1 MLQKCCRLP
10 TDRTPVARSGSAAL
24 GRCPRV
30 QHVTTSRTRTT
41 WLSGSLVIAAA
52 MAVQNVTTYG
62 FTIVAARV
70 LGPVEYGALAA
81 VMGLLLVLN
90 VLSLG
95 LQATGARRIAAAP
108 EQRAVIEAEV
118 MRTTYRCSAVLGVVA
133 LLLSPVVSA
142 VLSLDSWTLAALIA
156 VTVVPLSVMG
166 GQAGVLQGE
175 RRWRPLAGV
184 YLAAGVGRL
193 AFGAVALAVEPDTLA
208 AMTGV
213 ALGAFVPVLVGWWA
227 LHRTD
232 RDRAQAPTPATA
244 PPGRRGVL
252 QETFHISHALL
263 AFFALSNVDVV
274 AARIVLDEHSAGL
287 YAGGLI
293 LTKAVLFLP
302 QFVVVIVFPSM
313 SSPQSARRMN
323 LMALAMVFAIGMATV
338 LGVAL
343 LPELGVI
350 FVGGPEYA
358 EIADLLWVFAL
369 LGTVLAMLQLMVYNV
384 LARQRQHAV
393 AWVWA
398 ALAVV
403 AVAAPFTGE
412 VPSLLRVVL
421 VVDTLLLGALLAG
434 AARRPATAVPAQ
446 D

>member
-1 MLQKCCRLP
+1 M
-10 TDRTPVARSGSAAL
+10 
-24 GRCPRV
+24 
-30 QHVTTSRTRTT
+30 TTRRTRTT

-95 LQATGARRIAAAP
+95 LQATGARRIAADP
-108 EQRAVIEAEV
+108 ERRAVIEAEV

-175 RRWRPLAGV
+175 RRWRPLAAV

-227 LHRTD
+227 LRRTD
-232 RDRAQAPTPATA
+232 RARAAAPAPAAAA
-244 PPGRRGVL
+244 PANRRGVL
-252 QETFHISHALL
+252 HETFHNSHALL
-263 AFFALSNVDVV
+263 AFFALTNVDVV

-323 LMALAMVFAIGMATV
+323 LMALATVFAIGMATV

-343 LPELGVI
+343 LPQLGVM

-358 EIADLLWVFAL
+358 EIGDLLWVFAL

-412 VPSLLRVVL
+412 VASLLQVVL
-421 VVDTLLLGALLAG
+421 VVDTLLLGVLLAG
-434 AARRPATAVPAQ
+434 AARRPATAGPAQ

>member
-1 MLQKCCRLP
+1 
-10 TDRTPVARSGSAAL
+10 
-24 GRCPRV
+24 
-30 QHVTTSRTRTT
+30 VTTSRTRTT
-41 WLSGSLVIAAA
+41 WLSGSLVIAVA
-52 MAVQNVTTYG
+52 MAVQNVATYG

-193 AFGAVALAVEPDTLA
+193 AFGAIALAVAPDTLA

-232 RDRAQAPTPATA
+232 REGVPASAPAAPTN
-244 PPGRRGVL
+244 RRGVL
-252 QETFHISHALL
+252 HETFHNSHALL

-343 LPELGVI
+343 LPQLGVM

-403 AVAAPFTGE
+403 VVAAPFTGE
-412 VPSLLRVVL
+412 ATSLLRVVL

>member
-1 MLQKCCRLP
+1 
-10 TDRTPVARSGSAAL
+10 
-24 GRCPRV
+24 
-30 QHVTTSRTRTT
+30 VTTSRTRTS
-41 WLSGSLVIAAA
+41 WLSGSLVIAVA
-52 MAVQNVTTYG
+52 MAVQNLSTYG

-95 LQATGARRIAAAP
+95 LQATGARRIAAVP
-108 EQRAVIEAEV
+108 ERRAAIEAEV

-193 AFGAVALAVEPDTLA
+193 AFGAVALAIEPDTLA
-208 AMTGV
+208 AMIGV

-227 LHRTD
+227 LRRPEPD
-232 RDRAQAPTPATA
+232 GVPAPAPAPVPT
-244 PPGRRGVL
+244 GHRGVL
-252 QETFHISHALL
+252 QETFHNSHALL
-263 AFFALSNVDVV
+263 AFFALSNIDVV

-412 VPSLLRVVL
+412 VASLLRVVL
-421 VVDTLLLGALLAG
+421 LVDTLLLGVLLAG
-434 AARRPATAVPAQ
+434 AARRPVTAVPAP